1 MSKTQL
7 NAFLFAVGASITAA
21 IVVKKFGIA

>member
-7 NAFLFAVGASITAA
+7 NMFLVAVGASITAS